1 MAFSN
6 GAFNNGEE
14 GFEGSWH
21 SEYLLRLFVM
31 EIVEISAIQTMWME
45 VEAQMEV
52 QYKRRQKI
60 MQKMLQTD
68 LQTML

>member
-1 MAFSN
+1 
-6 GAFNNGEE
+6 
-14 GFEGSWH
+14 
-21 SEYLLRLFVM
+21 M

-60 MQKMLQTD
+60 LQKMLQID
-68 LQTML
+68 LQMFFLLSNLHGFTMAVDKSGGDLL